1 MSFLSQEKKM
11 AQKVNSNIF
20 RIEKKKKNNWESK
33 YIEKTNEESSLIVF
47 QDLEIRKFI
56 FRFFNLYSLYI
67 SRCQIN
73 RCDDC
78 IMLKISFI
86 ITINS
91 INYLKKIDNKILS
104 RSNNNKVFLSK
115 NFINKFVSTLNVFLN
130 KKYKINIVLQ
140 CLNKSLSSRL
150 INKEVIEFRKKIINL
165 RVFYKN
171 NYFKDFINLYLLII
185 KKKFSSKV
193 LSELIAFYIGQMKKH
208 NGFIH
213 FLKRYLKL
221 IIDFKYSK
229 IKGIKIII
237 KGRLNGVPRS
247 KSKLLQVGYLPLQTF
262 NATINYDNST
272 AYTSDGTIGIKVWI
286 CEQV

>member
-1 MSFLSQEKKM
+1 MG
-11 AQKVNSNIF
+11 IF

-33 YIEKTNEESSLIVF
+33 YIEKTNEEPSLIVF

-78 IMLKISFI
+78 IMLKTSFI

-115 NFINKFVSTLNVFLN
+115 NFINK
-130 KKYKINIVLQ
+130 
-140 CLNKSLSSRL
+140 SLSSRL

-165 RVFYKN
+165 RVFHKN
-171 NYFKDFINLYLLII
+171 NYFNNLYLLII

-272 AYTSDGTIGIKVWI
+272 DYTSDGTIGIKVWI